1 MSSKIEYGMLVTSL
15 LAAVLIISGCASY
28 STSQSDDPRVTG
40 RAAGSRGPVLSSSLM
55 GPEGF
60 SEQAIQKVLSSRLEI
75 PKSVSIAVV
84 RLDSHGEGLQFRPFD
99 EETVEILFKGL
110 KSSPRV
116 RSVIP
121 VPDSLLSK
129 PVTLNSIRTA
139 GVLVQADLVLVLKS
153 VAAADWQYRMFE
165 RDQAKTTV
173 VVESFVLDTRT
184 SIVPFTGV
192 TSEQADVAKATTDY
206 SIYETQMRARIEGE
220 KKAFKKIVADVSSLL
235 GSRTTK

>member
-1 MSSKIEYGMLVTSL
+1 MNTQFSNRN
-15 LAAVLIISGCASY
+15 LAALGLAALLTVSGCASY
-28 STSQSDDPRVTG
+28 STSQFDDPRITG
-40 RAAGSRGPVLSSSLM
+40 RAASPRGTTLNASLM

-60 SEQAIQKVLSSRLEI
+60 PEQAIQKVLSSRLEI
-75 PKSVSIAVV
+75 PKSVSLAVV
-84 RLDSHGEGLQFRPFD
+84 RLDSQGEGLQFRPFD

-110 KSSPRV
+110 KSHPRV

-121 VPDSLLSK
+121 VPETLLSK

-153 VAAADWQYRMFE
+153 VAAGDWQYRMFE
-165 RDQAKTTV
+165 RDQAKTTI

-192 TSEQADVAKATTDY
+192 TSEQADVVKTATDY
-206 SIYETQMRARIEGE
+206 SIYETQMRSRIEGE
-220 KKAFKKIVADVSSLL
+220 KKAFKKIVADVSNLL
-235 GSRTTK
+235 GSRTSK